1 MSELAVRGATP
12 ARGALLTHA
21 LRLEYLTVGW
31 NLIEGV
37 IAIAAATASGSV
49 ALLGFGI
56 DSFVESASGLV
67 LVWRLRAEG
76 SGTDH
81 EQVEALE
88 RRALKLVALSLFL
101 LAAFVI
107 VKAALS
113 LWQQDRPEVSAVGVG
128 VTSLSIAV
136 MWWLARAKR
145 TTARALGSRALEADS
160 FQTTACWWLSII
172 VLVGIGLNAIFGWWW
187 ADPLAAIAMS
197 VFIVREGR
205 EAWEGEECAD

>member
-1 MSELAVRGATP
+1 MSDLAVGMRP
-12 ARGALLTHA
+12 ARRELLGHA

-31 NLIEGV
+31 NVVEGIV
-37 IAIAAATASGSV
+37 AIAAALAAASV

-76 SGTDH
+76 SAADH
-81 EQVEALE
+81 EAIEALE

-101 LAAFVI
+101 LAAFV
-107 VKAALS
+107 VLKAGWA
-113 LWQQDRPEVSAVGVG
+113 LWQQEHPEASALGIA
-128 VTSLSIAV
+128 VTGLSIAV

-160 FQTTACWWLSII
+160 FQTTACWWLSVI
-172 VLVGIGLNAIFGWWW
+172 VLVGIGLNALFGWWW
-187 ADPLAAIAMS
+187 ADPVAAIGMGY
-197 VFIVREGR
+197 FLVREGR
-205 EAWEGEECAD
+205 EAWKGDICDD